1 MADKAFELDPIARRA
16 LPARR
21 PTPSLAVMTRMLA
34 TGILLATL
42 PGCLPYAT
50 SYVHLDAPGVSYIQA
65 ACGDAGPPV
74 FASYERNGVRFDVTL
89 EPGWAS
95 HSKAGFL
102 RLRGP
107 RQVTVSIPDPSGY
120 LTQSGKGGEPAL
132 RFELKRMEH
141 PESRHADEILLRRD
155 VIDHR
160 FDFVGLPPI
169 TFSGTLQLPTVYL
182 DGVAVTSPTF
192 TFERRPY
199 AGIAPLNC

>member
-1 MADKAFELDPIARRA
+1 MK
-16 LPARR
+16 
-21 PTPSLAVMTRMLA
+21 RMLA
-34 TGILLATL
+34 AGILLATM
-42 PGCLPYAT
+42 PGCFPYAT
-50 SYVHLDAPGVSYIQA
+50 SYVHLDAPGTNYIQA
-65 ACGDAGPPV
+65 ACGDVGPPV

-95 HSKAGFL
+95 RSKAGFL

-107 RQVTVSIPDPSGY
+107 QDVAVSIPDAIGY
-120 LTQSGKGGEPAL
+120 LTQSDKSGQPAL
-132 RFELKRMEH
+132 RFELKRIVH
-141 PESRHADEILLRRD
+141 SESRYADESLMRRG

-169 TFSGTLQLPTVYL
+169 TFSGTLRLPTVYV
-182 DGVAVTSPTF
+182 DGVAVTSPIF